1 MRGSVVM
8 ARTRKFFGTDG
19 IRGIVG
25 RHPITADFFLK
36 LGWAAGTVLCDDRR
50 GKVVIGKDTR
60 ISGYMFESVLEAG
73 LTAAGVDVVLVG
85 PMPTPAIAYLTRTLR
100 ATAGIVISASHN
112 PYDDN
117 GIKFFDADGEKLS
130 DDLELAVESAME
142 FSMQTVASADIG
154 RATRVDDAAGRYIE
168 FCKSTIPPDLT
179 LRGLRIVVDCAHGA
193 TYHIAPNV
201 FSELGAEVVS
211 IGCSPDGLN
220 INDGCGP
227 VAPNALCEAVR
238 ERRAD
243 LGVAFDGDGDRVLM
257 VDADGAVVDGD
268 ELVFIV
274 ADARHSSGLL
284 NGSVVGTVMSNRGLE
299 VALRARGIALHR
311 AKVGDRHVLEMM
323 RAHGCTVGGEASGHL
338 ICLDRTTTGD
348 GIVAALQVL
357 HALVQSG
364 RTLSEARQGMSRYPQ
379 VLRNVRTGKRVDLES
394 NAALRSAIDES
405 QETLGE
411 NGRVLVRVSGTEP
424 VVRIMVESSSHA
436 EAARH
441 ADQLA
446 DAVASALAGQ

>member
-1 MRGSVVM
+1 
-8 ARTRKFFGTDG
+8 
-19 IRGIVG
+19 
-25 RHPITADFFLK
+25 
-36 LGWAAGTVLCDDRR
+36 
-50 GKVVIGKDTR
+50 
-60 ISGYMFESVLEAG
+60 MFESVLEGG
-73 LTAAGVDVVLVG
+73 LTASGVDVVLVG
-85 PMPTPAIAYLTRTLR
+85 PMPTPAVAYLTRTLR

-117 GIKFFDADGEKLS
+117 GIKFFDADGRKLS
-130 DDLELAVESAME
+130 DDLELAMESAID
-142 FSMQTVASADIG
+142 SQMQTVASAEIG
-154 RATRVDDAAGRYIE
+154 RATRIDDAAGRYIE
-168 FCKSTIPPDLT
+168 FCKSTVPADMT

-211 IGCSPDGLN
+211 IGCAPDGLN
-220 INDGCGP
+220 INDGFGP
-227 VAPNALCEAVR
+227 VSPNALREAVR

-257 VDADGAVVDGD
+257 VDADGAIVDGD
-268 ELVFIV
+268 ELLFIV
-274 ADARHSSGLL
+274 ADARHASGLL

-364 RTLSEARQGMSRYPQ
+364 RTLSEARRGMSRYPQ
-379 VLRNVRTGKRVDLES
+379 VLRNVRIAKRVDLDS
-394 NAALRSAIDES
+394 NVALRNAIDES
-405 QETLGE
+405 QAKLGE
-411 NGRVLVRVSGTEP
+411 HGRVLVRASGTEP

-436 EAARH
+436 EAAQH
-441 ADQLA
+441 ADQIA
-446 DAVASALAGQ
+446 DAVSVVLTGP